1 MPIHSCVRSRWN
13 RPQRLRVA
21 RPRPN
26 NHCGEALAST
36 GQAPSPPALLTQL
49 TLKVAFAERGMIMSR
64 LQLYTFQLCPFA
76 HRVRLTLAEKRLAAE
91 LIEIDLKNK
100 PAGFS
105 KISPYGKVPLLQHGD
120 VKIWEST
127 IINEYLDEVFS
138 D

>member
-1 MPIHSCVRSRWN
+1 MAH
-13 RPQRLRVA
+13 QD
-21 RPRPN
+21 
-26 NHCGEALAST
+26 
-36 GQAPSPPALLTQL
+36 
-49 TLKVAFAERGMIMSR
+49 AESLPLNEEIFMSR

-76 HRVRLTLAEKRLAAE
+76 HRVRLTLAEKSLAAE

-138 D
+138 DPPLMPPLALGA

>member
-1 MPIHSCVRSRWN
+1 M
-13 RPQRLRVA
+13 
-21 RPRPN
+21 
-26 NHCGEALAST
+26 
-36 GQAPSPPALLTQL
+36 SP
-49 TLKVAFAERGMIMSR
+49 

-138 D
+138 DTPLMPPLAVRSGARPHLDQVHGRTPLCGNAQPHLHAGRGGETPVGCPDVRQYPVS